1 MVWAASGVW
10 AQTPAAQPAVEA
22 PASRAPAPG
31 DPSGTPLPADGDTP
45 EGEAGTTE
53 GAATEATTALD
64 LPKVSAQDALTAA
77 RSFADAK
84 LLAEEGY
91 LAKALDAYENALEL
105 DGRDPYAHME
115 MAQFLVYMSQ
125 VSRGERRREQHLED
139 AVGHAEL
146 ARQLAPDN
154 GDVLLQFAQIHL
166 RLVEQNRYDSIPL
179 ATEAFERLI
188 EQGGHEDDLQV
199 LTSLGQLY
207 LWQRDG
213 VKAAKVLR
221 EAAALRPN
229 FPTVQLMLV
238 EALLG
243 SDQKREAET
252 VLEKLL
258 ELTPQEAEHRLRLAE
273 LRSERGD
280 HRGAVAAL
288 QHESLDIDDNPRLR
302 QALAR
307 ELHLSGDNA
316 TALEM
321 ADSLLAEMAKE
332 PGLQRLRVAI
342 FSSLGRYREAADTLR
357 PLIDMESDDV
367 ARRGQDLRLLSRLLE
382 RLGEPLMAADA
393 LERQLA
399 EPSLEERDQLRL
411 KMNLI
416 TLWERHDMDG
426 KAVDLLEREMKAA
439 DQRDDTTQYLAFG
452 RLLSDLYQRL
462 GQGETAQGVLDR
474 LAGDLTEEQVDERQ
488 TLELHRLPGLLAD
501 RRWTDAEA
509 VASSLQGSENAE
521 IRLGARLLGAQALAN
536 LDRLPEALEL
546 LQPEDDA
553 EAPLR
558 RRLRADRLE
567 LLFEHGET
575 TQGRQ
580 ELDALVASGELED
593 LYFAAQFYQSQSMYT
608 DAVPLVDRVLE
619 QRPESIQALFLR
631 GAALERAGDLDASAE
646 TFLRLLELEADHAPT
661 LNYLGYMWVEQGQ
674 RLDDAL
680 RFIQRAVSFEPD
692 NGAYVDSLG
701 WALFKQKR
709 FDEAR
714 IHLEWAAR
722 LMPDD
727 PTIFEHLGDLYLELQ
742 ETELAVKAY
751 QDAVDLGGDEVQRV
765 IDKLEA
771 LPQSSHA
778 GTSNT
783 EHDS

>member
-1 MVWAASGVW
+1 MASGLA
-10 AQTPAAQPAVEA
+10 AQTPATEPALEA
-22 PASRAPAPG
+22 PTVDAPTAQ
-31 DPSGTPLPADGDTP
+31 DPAEVPMPTA
-45 EGEAGTTE
+45 GESVTDSEVTDSALDEPSTG
-53 GAATEATTALD
+53 LD
-64 LPKVSAQDALTAA
+64 LPQVSAADALTAA
-77 RSFADAK
+77 RAFADAK

-91 LAKALDAYENALEL
+91 LAKALDAYEQALEL

-125 VSRGERRREQHLED
+125 VSRGERRRGQHLED
-139 AVGHAEL
+139 AIGHAEL
-146 ARQLAPDN
+146 ARQLAPN
-154 GDVLLQFAQIHL
+154 NADVLLQFAQIHL
-166 RLVEQNRYDSIPL
+166 RLVEQNRYESIPL
-179 ATEAFERLI
+179 ATEAFESLM
-188 EQGGHEDDLQV
+188 EQEGREDDLQV

-213 VKAAKVLR
+213 VKAAEVLR
-221 EAAALRPN
+221 EAADLRPN

-258 ELTPQEAEHRLRLAE
+258 ELTPQETEHRLRLAE

-288 QHESLDIDDNPRLR
+288 RHESLDMDGNPRLR

-316 TALEM
+316 AALQM
-321 ADSLLAEMAKE
+321 ADTLLAEMPNE
-332 PGLQRLRVAI
+332 PGLHRLRVAI
-342 FSSLGRYREAADTLR
+342 FSSLGRYREAVDELR
-357 PLIDMESDDV
+357 PLIDLESDDV

-399 EPSLEERDQLRL
+399 EPSLDEREQLRL
-411 KMNLI
+411 KMSLMA
-416 TLWERHDMDG
+416 LWERHDMSG
-426 KAVDLLEREMKAA
+426 KSVDLLEREMGSAA
-439 DQRDDTTQYLAFG
+439 ERDDTAQYLAFG

-462 GQGETAQGVLDR
+462 DQGEMAQAVLDQ
-474 LAGDLTEEQVDERQ
+474 LASSLTEDQVNERQ
-488 TLELHRLPGLLAD
+488 TLQLHRLPGLLAD
-501 RRWTDAEA
+501 QQWSEAETL
-509 VASSLQGSENAE
+509 ASSLEASENAE
-521 IRLGARLLGAQALAN
+521 IRLGARLLRAQALAH
-536 LDRLPEALEL
+536 LDRLPEALAL

-553 EAPLR
+553 EPPLL

-567 LLFEHGET
+567 LLFEHGEEA
-575 TQGRQ
+575 QGRQ
-580 ELDALVASGELED
+580 ELDALVASGQVED
-593 LYFAAQFYQSQSMYT
+593 LYFTAQFYQSQSLYS
-608 DAVPLVDRVLE
+608 DAVQWVDKVLE
-619 QRPESIQALFLR
+619 QRPESVQALFLR
-631 GAALERAGDLDASAE
+631 GAALERSGDSEASAE
-646 TFLRLLELEADHAPT
+646 SFLRLLDLDPDHAPT
-661 LNYLGYMWVEQGQ
+661 LNYLGYMWVEQEQ
-674 RLDDAL
+674 RLDEAL

-701 WALFKQKR
+701 WALFKLER

-722 LMPDD
+722 LLPED
-727 PTIFEHLGDLYLELQ
+727 PTIFEHLGDLYLQLDEP
-742 ETELAVKAY
+742 ELAAKAY
-751 QDAVDLGGDEVQRV
+751 QDAVELGGDEVQRV

-771 LPQSSHA
+771 LTKASA
-778 GTSNT
+778 EN
-783 EHDS
+783 DS